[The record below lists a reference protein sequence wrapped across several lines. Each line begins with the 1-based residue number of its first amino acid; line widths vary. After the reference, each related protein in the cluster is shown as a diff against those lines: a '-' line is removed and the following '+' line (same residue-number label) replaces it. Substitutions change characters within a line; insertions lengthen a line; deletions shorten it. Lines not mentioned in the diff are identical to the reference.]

1 MPALDLSAVK
11 DFGGIHA
18 DADDLL
24 RECFRD
30 HPAYEAA
37 RSHERF
43 LVVGRKGSGKT
54 AIFKRLITTREPT
67 VFAFGHT
74 FDDYPWHHHD
84 LQAQAGVPEE
94 RRYIH
99 SWQYLILL
107 GLAKILLNV
116 DQSQPWGE
124 EAFEALGDIEAF
136 VVDSYGSRD
145 PDLTQLFQPEKQLR
159 FKGALKLGVASI
171 EGESVLVKELPLHVQ
186 EVNRSMQRAVLAALN
201 PDHDY
206 YVCFDQLDLGFTVDD
221 PVTANDSS
229 A

>member
-1 MPALDLSAVK
+1 MGNKVDLRQPSNQPLLSDRCQPWICLLSRISAGFTPTQTTFYASASATTPRTRRLGLRALPRR
-11 DFGGIHA
+11 G
-18 DADDLL
+18 
-24 RECFRD
+24 E
-30 HPAYEAA
+30 E
-37 RSHERF
+37 
-43 LVVGRKGSGKT
+43 GSGKT

-186 EVNRSMQRAVLAALN
+186 EVNRSMQRAVLAA
-201 PDHDY
+201 
-206 YVCFDQLDLGFTVDD
+206 
-221 PVTANDSS
+221 
-229 A
+229 